1 MKRYFPLAGLDSEDK
16 RLSLRSLRAT
26 VATRLNQEGVDDNVI
41 MQRTGHRS
49 QAGLDRYKRPGLKK
63 NVVNVSKRL
72 TLSQLSR
79 FNPMYL
85 LYLAAV
91 GFSVVGTMLVVLVYH
106 FNNLS
111 TLL

>member
-41 MQRTGHRS
+41 MQRTGHSHRS

-85 LYLAAV
+85 AAV

-106 FNNLS
+106 F
-111 TLL
+111 TIRI

>member
-1 MKRYFPLAGLDSEDK
+1 MKRYFPLAGLDSEYK

-79 FNPMYL
+79 FNPI
-85 LYLAAV
+85 YLAAV